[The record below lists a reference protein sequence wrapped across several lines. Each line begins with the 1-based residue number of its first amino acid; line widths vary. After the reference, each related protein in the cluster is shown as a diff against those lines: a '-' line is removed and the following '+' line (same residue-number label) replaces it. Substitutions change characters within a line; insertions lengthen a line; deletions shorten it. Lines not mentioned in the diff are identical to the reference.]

1 MVSLMMYWSLIY
13 TLCQTLLHAFSV
25 CMVHP
30 NYATNTNTAHRNR
43 IKILAKSFTDEAI
56 LAASYAKHEKR
67 PPSTA
72 AAAAETTTTTT
83 TTTTVVIADSGALTV
98 APDL

>member
-1 MVSLMMYWSLIY
+1 MVRI
-13 TLCQTLLHAFSV
+13 
-25 CMVHP
+25 
-30 NYATNTNTAHRNR
+30 TAHRNR

-72 AAAAETTTTTT
+72 VTTTTTEGA
-83 TTTTVVIADSGALTV
+83 VVDNGALIV
-98 APDL
+98 AFHRQLIHPDIFRTRPHLT

>member
-43 IKILAKSFTDEAI
+43 IKILAKSFTEEAFWSKLGVI
-56 LAASYAKHEKR
+56 MVGPERLAQDGER
-67 PPSTA
+67 LR
-72 AAAAETTTTTT
+72 
-83 TTTTVVIADSGALTV
+83 GR
-98 APDL
+98 